1 MTGTMT
7 WAAMDVHARSTHAAA
22 LDVQTGE
29 LQRTRFAT
37 GRVEP
42 VVEWLLTLP
51 GPVHACYEAGPTGF
65 GLYRAATAAGVRC
78 VVIAPSKTPRATGD
92 KVKCDRKD
100 AEHLLRQLMAGALT
114 PIAVPP
120 ASHEAARDL
129 TRAREQVRGDLMRSR
144 HRLSKLLLRHG
155 RVWDQSTWTQA
166 HQRWLGAQRFE
177 HVNTELAFLDNL
189 AACEGLLARRVALDE
204 RLSRV
209 ARDEEFWPVV
219 RRLRAFRGI
228 DTLSALVIVLEVGDF
243 QRFPRAVQL
252 GSWLGLVPS
261 RQQSGES
268 DTHGPITKT
277 GSRYARRILVE
288 AAWHYLRAP
297 RVGVTLAR
305 RHDGLPDHVLQIAW
319 RAQHRLHRV
328 HKRLRAHRKPPNV
341 VNVAVA
347 RELSCFL
354 WAAATAP

>member
-7 WAAMDVHARSTHAAA
+7 WAAMDVHARSTHAAT

-29 LQRTRFAT
+29 LSRRRFDT
-37 GRVEP
+37 GRVDP
-42 VVEWLLTLP
+42 VVEWLGGLP
-51 GPVHACYEAGPTGF
+51 APVRACYEAGPTGF

-78 VVIAPSKTPRATGD
+78 EVIAPSKTPRASGD

-114 PIAVPP
+114 AIAVPP
-120 ASHEAARDL
+120 PSHEAARDL
-129 TRAREQVRGDLMRSR
+129 MRAREQVRGDLMRGR

-155 RVWDQSTWTQA
+155 RVWDHSTWTQA
-166 HQRWLGAQRFE
+166 HQRWLAAQRFE
-177 HVNTELAFLDNL
+177 HPNTELAYLDNL

-204 RLSRV
+204 RLSHV
-209 ARDEEFWPVV
+209 ARDQEFWPLVS
-219 RRLRAFRGI
+219 RLRAFRGI

-243 QRFPRAVQL
+243 ARFQRAVQL

-261 RQQSGES
+261 RQQSGET

-277 GSRYARRILVE
+277 GSKYARRILVE
-288 AAWHYLRAP
+288 ASWHYLRAP
-297 RVGVTLAR
+297 RIGVTLAA
-305 RHDGLPDHVLQIAW
+305 RHDGVPDHVLQIAW

-328 HKRLRAHRKPPNV
+328 HKRLRAHRKAPNV